1 MVRKWSTVPIYL
13 SYTTPQLG
21 AQYDMM
27 FNCRGGKDFLS
38 FAEARELMRELG
50 LKSYEVRQPL
60 PLLLGAELDCVLIS
74 SV

>member
-1 MVRKWSTVPIYL
+1 
-13 SYTTPQLG
+13 
-21 AQYDMM
+21 MM

-38 FAEARELMRELG
+38 FEEARELMRELG
-50 LKSYEVRQPL
+50 LKSQEVRQPL